1 MLGTLYGSRGWW
13 GIGVGEGGEKEGG
26 EIGGGG
32 GGEKWKGGERDSQTV
47 RGREKE

>member
-32 GGEKWKGGERDSQTV
+32 GGGIKWKGGERETV
-47 RGREKE
+47 KL